1 MTEKQRITIDKLLE
15 GYATLEQVLSEPDI
29 VDQSKWETQ
38 RSLANLY
45 LLQYNLFSFDRQKV
59 K

>member
-1 MTEKQRITIDKLLE
+1 MTIDKLLE